1 MSAEGLSAHVGRRQ
15 KDSLCWCM
23 KPLSKLTGV
32 ESQALLVDTRETNPY
47 KYSLV
52 RFVWGGGGEGVQCRR
67 YCGRGDRTAFV
78 INAKGLLAI
87 WARRAICG
95 APSGTLLD
103 AQDHPPKPC
112 HST

>member
-32 ESQALLVDTRETNPY
+32 ESQALLVDARETNPY

-52 RFVWGGGGEGVQCRR
+52 RFVGGEGGGG
-67 YCGRGDRTAFV
+67 RTV
-78 INAKGLLAI
+78 SPVL
-87 WARRAICG
+87 WAR
-95 APSGTLLD
+95 
-103 AQDHPPKPC
+103 
-112 HST
+112 

>member
-1 MSAEGLSAHVGRRQ
+1 MSAEGLSAHVGCRQ

-52 RFVWGGGGEGVQCRR
+52 RFVGGEGG
-67 YCGRGDRTAFV
+67 GRAYSV
-78 INAKGLLAI
+78 A
-87 WARRAICG
+87 
-95 APSGTLLD
+95 GTVGEVTGRL
-103 AQDHPPKPC
+103 
-112 HST
+112 S